1 MDPLPEFSSLRHGAS
16 DLKPFLVPK
25 PTSVAGPDG
34 DGDCSPEVT
43 PRASAALPTPAE
55 VHPTGVV
62 DESGGFPSSQS
73 AAGCREV
80 GAEPVPGFRLL
91 SRIGGGGSGEVWKAA
106 GPGGFRVALKLI
118 PLGDEDGAV
127 GARPP
132 GPNEGR
138 SLELLRE
145 IRHANLLPLF
155 GVWRRVGLLIVG
167 MELAERTLLDRCDE
181 AVCQGQPGIPFPE
194 LIDYMQQAA
203 QGIDYLNAPRH
214 VLAGREGVGILHC
227 DIKPQNLL
235 LVGGTVKLGDFGLAQ
250 LLEDEVPA
258 TTSGL
263 TPAYAAPEV
272 FQGRLSPH
280 SDQYALA
287 LTYCRLRGGR
297 LPFTG
302 SPWEVILKHCLDA
315 PDLTMLPEGERPI
328 VARALAKRPEERW
341 PSCRVFVT
349 ELRARSGTAAR
360 RPNGPPVHPLFLPL
374 PSVTSPPR
382 RGRRCWVGA
391 LGLLTLLVTLALL
404 LSWR

>member
-1 MDPLPEFSSLRHGAS
+1 MSGAS
-16 DLKPFLVPK
+16 DR
-25 PTSVAGPDG
+25 AEHR
-34 DGDCSPEVT
+34 CAEVT
-43 PRASAALPTPAE
+43 PCESAALPTPTE
-55 VHPTGVV
+55 VHPTRVAS
-62 DESGGFPSSQS
+62 E
-73 AAGCREV
+73 AGSFVLCRPATCLGEA

-106 GPGGFRVALKLI
+106 GPGGFLVALKLI

-132 GPNEGR
+132 GLHEGQ

-155 GVWRRVGLLIVG
+155 GVWRRAGQLVVG

-181 AVCQGQPGIPFPE
+181 AVCQGQPGIPFAE
-194 LIDYMQQAA
+194 LIGYMQQAA
-203 QGIDYLNAPRH
+203 EGVDYLNAPRH
-214 VLAGREGVGILHC
+214 ALAGREGVGILHC

-250 LLEDEVPA
+250 LLADDVPA

-272 FQGRLSPH
+272 FQGRLSPR

-287 LTYCRLRGGR
+287 LTYCRLRGGC

-302 SPWEVILKHCLDA
+302 SPWEVILKHCLDV
-315 PDLTMLPEGERPI
+315 PDLAMLPEGERPV

-341 PSCRVFVT
+341 PSSRAFVA
-349 ELRARSGTAAR
+349 ELRARSGTVAR
-360 RPNGPPVHPLFLPL
+360 RPNRLPAHPLFLPL
-374 PSVTSPPR
+374 APVASRPR
-382 RGRRCWVGA
+382 RRRWWWAGVFGF
-391 LGLLTLLVTLALL
+391 LALL
-404 LSWR
+404 GMLVLLLR